1 MTSFIKFSTGYGLQ
15 RQPFSFKIKD
25 DSLAVSDTANFNFMR
40 KQPFTIDSYVHVYNR
55 GNRKT
60 EIVRAVADNW
70 RFLQS
75 LRFFNDSH
83 SSTHILRQLELA
95 GLAVSDTAKPT
106 ISREFESVFEMGW
119 PPNWPEKDPL
129 VKILSYCLMPNHF
142 HLLLKEIRKGGIS
155 KFMQKL
161 GIGYTN
167 YFNLK
172 YQEVGKVFQGGYK
185 AKLVN
190 EEMYLKYLC
199 IYIQV
204 INVLELFPGGLKTAL
219 KSPKDA
225 MKFVDDYPFS
235 SHLDYAGLRK
245 SLIIDK
251 DVLGE
256 FLPTS
261 EDYRKFAHDSVIAKD
276 FYQILE
282 KEDLR
287 LE

>member
-1 MTSFIKFSTGYGLQ
+1 M
-15 RQPFSFKIKD
+15 RREVFKVDNYI
-25 DSLAVSDTANFNFMR
+25 
-40 KQPFTIDSYVHVYNR
+40 HVYNR
-55 GNRKT
+55 GNRKA
-60 EIVRAVADNW
+60 EIVRAVTDKW
-70 RFLQS
+70 RFLQA

-83 SSTHILRQLELA
+83 SSQNILRQVVKSLS
-95 GLAVSDTAKPT
+95 VSDTDST
-106 ISREFESVFEMGW
+106 DNTDRLSFFDFENVFKTGW

-142 HLLLKEIRKGGIS
+142 HLLLKEIREGGIS

-172 YQEVGKVFQGGYK
+172 YQEVGKVFQGAYK

-204 INVLELFPGGLKTAL
+204 INVLELFPGGVKRAL
-219 KSPKDA
+219 KNFKDA
-225 MKFVDDYPFS
+225 MNFVDDYSFS
-235 SHLDYAGLRK
+235 SHLDYAGLRR

-256 FLPTS
+256 LFSTP
-261 EDYRKFAHDSVIAKD
+261 EDYRKFVYDSVISKN

-282 KEDLR
+282 KKDLS

>member
-1 MTSFIKFSTGYGLQ
+1 
-15 RQPFSFKIKD
+15 
-25 DSLAVSDTANFNFMR
+25 MR
-40 KQPFTIDSYVHVYNR
+40 KEAFTIDSYVHVYNR

-60 EIVRAVADNW
+60 EIVRATADKW
-70 RFLQS
+70 RFLQT

-83 SSTHILRQLELA
+83 SCLNILRSLSRLI
-95 GLAVSDTAKPT
+95 SDINQP
-106 ISREFESVFEMGW
+106 RSVFEMGW

-129 VKILSYCLMPNHF
+129 VRILSYCLMPNHF

-172 YQEVGKVFQGGYK
+172 YQEVGKVFQGSYK
-185 AKLVN
+185 AKLIN

-204 INVLELFPGGLKTAL
+204 INVLELFPGGLETAL
-219 KSPKDA
+219 KKDA

-235 SHLDYAGLRK
+235 SHLDYAGLRT

-256 FLPTS
+256 LFPTS
-261 EDYRKFAHDSVIAKD
+261 EDYRKFAHDSVLAKN

>member
-1 MTSFIKFSTGYGLQ
+1 MLVDIGY
-15 RQPFSFKIKD
+15 QPTETKD
-25 DSLAVSDTANFNFMR
+25 TKNMR
-40 KQPFTIDSYVHVYNR
+40 REVFGVDNYVHVYNR
-55 GNRKT
+55 GNRKI
-60 EIVRAVADNW
+60 EIVRATADKW
-70 RFLQS
+70 RFLQT

-83 SSTHILRQLELA
+83 SCLNILR
-95 GLAVSDTAKPT
+95 GLSRLISDINQP
-106 ISREFESVFEMGW
+106 RPVFESVFEMGW

-161 GIGYTN
+161 GIGFTN

-199 IYIQV
+199 VYIQV
-204 INVLELFPGGLKTAL
+204 INVLELFPGGLKMAL
-219 KSPKDA
+219 KNLKDA

-235 SHLDYAGLRK
+235 SHPDYAGLRNP
-245 SLIIDK
+245 LIIDK

-256 FLPTS
+256 FFPRS
-261 EDYRKFAHDSVIAKD
+261 EDYRKFVYDSIAAKN

>member
-1 MTSFIKFSTGYGLQ
+1 MHKE
-15 RQPFSFKIKD
+15 
-25 DSLAVSDTANFNFMR
+25 
-40 KQPFTIDSYVHVYNR
+40 PFTIDNYVHVYNR

-60 EIVRAVADNW
+60 EIVRADTDKW
-70 RFLQS
+70 RFLQT

-83 SSTHILRQLELA
+83 SSAHILRLS
-95 GLAVSDTAKPT
+95 VSDTDRLN
-106 ISREFESVFEMGW
+106 SFESVFEMGW

-204 INVLELFPGGLKTAL
+204 INVLELFPGGLEKAL
-219 KSPKDA
+219 KNLKDA

-235 SHLDYAGLRK
+235 SHMDYVGLRR
-245 SLIIDK
+245 SLIINK

-256 FLPTS
+256 FFPTS
-261 EDYRKFAHDSVIAKD
+261 EDYRKFVHDSVLAKN

-282 KEDLR
+282 KENLR

>member
-1 MTSFIKFSTGYGLQ
+1 
-15 RQPFSFKIKD
+15 
-25 DSLAVSDTANFNFMR
+25 MR
-40 KQPFTIDSYVHVYNR
+40 KEPFTIDNYVHVYNR

-60 EIVRAVADNW
+60 EIVRATADKW
-70 RFLQS
+70 RFLQT

-83 SSTHILRQLELA
+83 SSTHILRQFELS
-95 GLAVSDTAKPT
+95 GLVPFDTARLN
-106 ISREFESVFEMGW
+106 SFESVFEMGW

-190 EEMYLKYLC
+190 EEIYLKYLC
-199 IYIQV
+199 VYIQV
-204 INVLELFPGGLKTAL
+204 INVLELFPGGPKTAL
-219 KSPKDA
+219 KNFKNA
-225 MKFVDDYPFS
+225 MKFVDDYSFS
-235 SHLDYAGLRK
+235 SHMDYIGSRR

-251 DVLGE
+251 DVLGG
-256 FLPTS
+256 FFPRS
-261 EDYRKFAHDSVIAKD
+261 EDYRKFVHDSVIAKNV
-276 FYQILE
+276 YQILE